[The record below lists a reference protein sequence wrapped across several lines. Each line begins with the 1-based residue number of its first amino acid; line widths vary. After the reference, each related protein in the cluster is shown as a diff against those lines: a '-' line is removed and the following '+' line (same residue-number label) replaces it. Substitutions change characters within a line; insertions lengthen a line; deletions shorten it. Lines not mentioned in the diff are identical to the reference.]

1 MLSRRYLSETL
12 VGNVQGLLND
22 EQIIEAEGMDA
33 ILELLMN
40 LRTVEFPAIILE
52 TRSTGTLQLVEGP
65 VDTYTESIWV
75 MDVLG
80 RGENEA
86 ELYRRT
92 RKLAIDILRKLL
104 DDYKRGEAMLEG
116 LDYGRILYM
125 KRAGGQN
132 ARGWEIVLTFQDNIS
147 LLY

>member
-75 MDVLG
+75 MDILG

-116 LDYGRILYM
+116 WDCGRILYM